1 MNPLSHVAIIMDGNG
16 RWGVKK
22 RKSRNAGHKAGLH
35 TVEKIIEACL
45 KKDIK
50 FLTLYAFSTENW
62 KRPKKEINYLFKLL
76 ENFLKDEIKSLIKRK
91 IKLKIIG
98 KKSFSSDL
106 NKLILKAESITKDFK
121 KLQVNL
127 ALNYGSKNEIVD
139 TVKKIKKKKLKI
151 NIKNISEN
159 LYTQN
164 IPDPDILIRTGDTRR
179 LSNFLL
185 WQLAYTEIFFIKKLW
200 PDFNQSDFF
209 KIIKK
214 YKNLKRNFGSI

>member
-1 MNPLSHVAIIMDGNG
+1 MHQETRA
-16 RWGVKK
+16 
-22 RKSRNAGHKAGLH
+22 
-35 TVEKIIEACL
+35 
-45 KKDIK
+45 
-50 FLTLYAFSTENW
+50 
-62 KRPKKEINYLFKLL
+62 
-76 ENFLKDEIKSLIKRK
+76 
-91 IKLKIIG
+91 
-98 KKSFSSDL
+98 
-106 NKLILKAESITKDFK
+106 
-121 KLQVNL
+121 
-127 ALNYGSKNEIVD
+127 
-139 TVKKIKKKKLKI
+139 KKKKLKI